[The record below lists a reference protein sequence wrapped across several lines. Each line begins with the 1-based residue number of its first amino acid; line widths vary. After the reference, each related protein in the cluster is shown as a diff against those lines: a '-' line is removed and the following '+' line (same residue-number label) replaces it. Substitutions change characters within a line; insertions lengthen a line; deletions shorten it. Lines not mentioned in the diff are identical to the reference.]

1 MYLLASQVVLL
12 RCWNNK
18 SLLPQSDHIKSQTGD
33 LWKPCGS
40 EWLSHGN
47 WWTGCWQSLK
57 PLHLFSLFG
66 HSLQSIG
73 VENDYAP
80 SRHQDIKWYPK
91 QVRTSLLAKL
101 HPAKF
106 RKREDTT
113 SSLLVKD
120 WSLTKTESVI
130 QFRGFWN
137 ILNYQ
142 NSKIVWNSF
151 PCKLAVW
158 NLQFLLLNFGAAHQI
173 SKKRCTQGTFAP
185 LLERPPWSRHCHPPP
200 SCHPPR

>member
-1 MYLLASQVVLL
+1 MATGEQDVGNH
-12 RCWNNK
+12 WNPFTCFHFLVILYN
-18 SLLPQSDHIKSQTGD
+18 QS
-33 LWKPCGS
+33 GS
-40 EWLSHGN
+40 RM
-47 WWTGCWQSLK
+47 
-57 PLHLFSLFG
+57 
-66 HSLQSIG
+66 IM
-73 VENDYAP
+73 
-80 SRHQDIKWYPK
+80 RHQDIKWYPK

-106 RKREDTT
+106 RKRKDTT